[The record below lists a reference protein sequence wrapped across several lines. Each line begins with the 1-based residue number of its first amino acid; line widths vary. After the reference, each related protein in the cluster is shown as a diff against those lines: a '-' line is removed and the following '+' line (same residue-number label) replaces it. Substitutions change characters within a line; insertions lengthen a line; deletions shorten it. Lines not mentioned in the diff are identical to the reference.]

1 MPVATASTVTAAFLI
16 VLFLA
21 LVFTWPI
28 LFAASNLR
36 DKEVSLVAVIYSDK
50 CQHSRKAR
58 EKLKSI
64 PWLHW
69 VNIQHIPTIGVPSA
83 DAKFSSELFASRKR
97 ITAGTQSAAL
107 QAAYVAFLKKH
118 FHFKQTTPHFCLI
131 KDGVVKGTSTGFPC
145 SWYR

>member
-1 MPVATASTVTAAFLI
+1 MPVPYASTVSAAFLI

-21 LVFTWPI
+21 LVFTWPV

-36 DKEVSLVAVIYSDK
+36 DNEMSFVAVIYSDK
-50 CQHSRKAR
+50 CKHSRKAR
-58 EKLKSI
+58 EKLQKI

-69 VNIQHIPTIGVPSA
+69 VNIQHIPTIGVPTA
-83 DAKFSSELFASRKR
+83 DAKFTQELFASKKR

-118 FHFKQTTPHFCLI
+118 LHFKQKTPHFSLI
-131 KDGVVKGTSTGFPC
+131 KGGEVQGTSTGFPC